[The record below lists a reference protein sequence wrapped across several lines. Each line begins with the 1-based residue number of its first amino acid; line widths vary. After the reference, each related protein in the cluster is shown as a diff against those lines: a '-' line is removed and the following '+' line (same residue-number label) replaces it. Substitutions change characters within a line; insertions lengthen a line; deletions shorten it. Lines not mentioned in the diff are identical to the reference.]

1 MMSLFR
7 FRTRSQPTGP
17 KALWILGIFLTLLAT
32 VLLTLLAVPALAQNQ
47 PSGDEATVELNPNGR
62 AAVHLA
68 YPAGE
73 VDGGM
78 SGDYLAA
85 AQEIEQTLRDDLAQT
100 KLFSTQGPAELSVL
114 VLTGQRDSDFDQYRS
129 LGNEVILLTSVSKED
144 DRIVL
149 QGWAYDLASKQ
160 SILGKRY
167 RGTLDQARKVAHTLM
182 DALYYQFMGRHSLAL
197 TSFVFQS
204 DRTGYQELFLM
215 DYDGHNQNQISRHK
229 STSGYAD
236 WSPTLDAIAYL
247 SYFSGSAGIYY
258 VDVAAGGAKVPIY
271 TEGTLNLSPSFSPD
285 GKRVAFASSVDANI
299 DLFLCERACVAPQ
312 RITTS
317 RAIDTNP
324 AWSPDGAQI
333 AFSSSRSGRPHIYV
347 MKIDGSD
354 VRRISFDGDY
364 NEGANWSPDGSH
376 LVYASRTG
384 NRFRIAVTDL
394 ISLETKILAQG
405 PKSYEEPTFSP
416 DGSKIAFT
424 VRQGREAQ
432 IFVMDADGN
441 NWRQLTYEGNNSA
454 PDWSRP
460 QVN

>member
-1 MMSLFR
+1 MSSPRL
-7 FRTRSQPTGP
+7 RSHHFQPVLRVALPQTLAAGILLAGTVLLGTPAQSQDEQPTGDETT
-17 KALWILGIFLTLLAT
+17 LELTT
-32 VLLTLLAVPALAQNQ
+32 
-47 PSGDEATVELNPNGR
+47 GGR
-62 AAVHLA
+62 AAVRLA

-73 VDGGM
+73 VDEAL

-100 KLFSTQGPAELSVL
+100 KLFDTQGPAELSVL
-114 VLTGQRDSDFDQYRS
+114 VLTGQRDADFDQYAS
-129 LGNEVILLTSVSKED
+129 LGNEVILLTSVSREG
-144 DRIVL
+144 DRVVL
-149 QGWAYDLASKQ
+149 QGWVYDLDSKQ

-167 RGTLDQARKVAHTLM
+167 RGTLEQARKVAHTLM

-197 TSFVFQS
+197 TNFVFQS
-204 DRTGYQELFLM
+204 DRSGYQELFLM
-215 DYDGHNQNQISRHK
+215 DYDGHNQHQISRHK
-229 STSGYAD
+229 STSGFSD
-236 WSPTLDAIAYL
+236 WSAQNDAIAYL
-247 SYFSGSAGIYY
+247 SYFSGTAGIYY
-258 VDVAAGGAKVPIY
+258 VDIAAGGTKVPIY

-285 GKRVAFASSVDANI
+285 GRRVAFASSVESNI
-299 DLFLCERACVAPQ
+299 DIFLCDRACVAPQ

-354 VRRISFDGDY
+354 VRRISFEGDY
-364 NEGANWSPDGSH
+364 NEGANWSPDGRH
-376 LVYASRTG
+376 LVYASRQN
-384 NRFRIAVTDL
+384 NRFRVATTDL
-394 ISLETKILAQG
+394 ISLDTKIVAQG

-432 IFVMDADGN
+432 IFVMDSDGN
-441 NWRQLTYEGNNSA
+441 NWRQLTYEGNNSS

-460 QVN
+460 QVD

>member
-1 MMSLFR
+1 MTLPSR
-7 FRTRSQPTGP
+7 RRSGLALLPT
-17 KALWILGIFLTLLAT
+17 LGSCLVLLLAASLAMPAWSQDSPSEPNEPT
-32 VLLTLLAVPALAQNQ
+32 VVL
-47 PSGDEATVELNPNGR
+47 DELGGR
-62 AAVHLA
+62 AAVQLA

-73 VDGGM
+73 IDGGL

-85 AQEIEQTLRDDLAQT
+85 ANEIEQTLRDDLAQT
-100 KLFSTQGPAELSVL
+100 KLFVTQGPIELSVL

-129 LGNEVILLTSVSKED
+129 LGNEVILLTSVSRED
-144 DRIVL
+144 DRVVL
-149 QGWAYDLASKQ
+149 QGWVYDLASKQ

-197 TSFVFQS
+197 TNFVFQS

-215 DYDGHNQNQISRHK
+215 DYDGHNQHQISRHK

-236 WSPTLDAIAYL
+236 WSSTNDAIAYL
-247 SYFSGSAGIYY
+247 SYFSGTAGIYY

-285 GKRVAFASSVDANI
+285 GQKVAFASSIESNI
-299 DLFLCERACVAPQ
+299 DIFLCERACVAPQ

-317 RAIDTNP
+317 QAIDTNP
-324 AWSPDGAQI
+324 AWSPDGRQI
-333 AFSSSRSGRPHIYV
+333 AFTSSRSGRPHVYV

-354 VRRISFDGDY
+354 VRRVSFEGNY

-376 LVYASRTG
+376 LVYASRDSS
-384 NRFRIAVTDL
+384 NQFRVVVTDL
-394 ISLETKILAQG
+394 ISLDTKILASG

-416 DGSKIAFT
+416 DGTKIAFT
-424 VRQGREAQ
+424 ARQGREAQ
-432 IFVMDADGN
+432 IFVMDTDGN

-460 QVN
+460 QVD

>member
-1 MMSLFR
+1 MTSLR
-7 FRTRSQPTGP
+7 FRSPHGTSARFRVALLLLLGSLCALPVLGQPGD
-17 KALWILGIFLTLLAT
+17 G
-32 VLLTLLAVPALAQNQ
+32 
-47 PSGDEATVELNPNGR
+47 PSGDETTIELNTEGR
-62 AAVHLA
+62 AAIHLA

-73 VDGGM
+73 IDGAL

-100 KLFSTQGPAELSVL
+100 KLFNTQGPAELSVL

-129 LGNEVILLTSVSKED
+129 LGNEVILLTSVSREG
-144 DRIVL
+144 DRLVL

-167 RGTLDQARKVAHTLM
+167 RGTLDQARKIAHTLM

-197 TSFVFQS
+197 TTFVFQS

-215 DYDGHNQNQISRHK
+215 DYDGHNQRQISRHK
-229 STSGYAD
+229 STSGFAD
-236 WSPTLDAIAYL
+236 WSPRNDAIAYL

-258 VDVAAGGAKVPIY
+258 VDLSPGAGGAKVPIY
-271 TEGTLNLSPSFSPD
+271 AEGTLNLSPSFSPD
-285 GKRVAFASSVDANI
+285 GSRVAFASSTDANI
-299 DLFLCERACVAPQ
+299 DIFLCERACVAPQ

-324 AWSPDGAQI
+324 AWSPDGGKI

-347 MKIDGSD
+347 MNTDGSD
-354 VRRISFDGDY
+354 VRRISFEGDY
-364 NEGANWSPDGSH
+364 NEGANWSPDGKK
-376 LVYASRTG
+376 LVYASRSGT
-384 NRFRIAVTDL
+384 RFRIVLTDL

-432 IFVMDADGN
+432 IFVMDVDGS
-441 NWRQLTYEGNNSA
+441 NWRQLTYEGNNSS

-460 QVN
+460 QVD